1 MAKPEKVFKVG
12 ACQAA
17 IFVNEV
23 EKDGKVMTLPK
34 VSLQVRFRDKRGEW
48 KGTSSLS
55 VNDLPKAI
63 LALQKAYDYLTS
75 REKHRTSE
83 LALEK

>member
-1 MAKPEKVFKVG
+1 MPKPDKVFKVG

-17 IFVNEV
+17 IFVNEI
-23 EKDGKVMTLPK
+23 EKNGKVMTLPK
-34 VSLQVRFRDKRGEW
+34 VSLQVRFRDKTGEW

-75 REKHRTSE
+75 RKKSDSGPI
-83 LALEK
+83 